1 MSQRKHGG
9 LWSLTCMLVPVIL
22 SRSLFRIRRS
32 AKAFAR
38 APGLSFALLL
48 TIALGVGSN
57 AAVYGFLQGLTHPIP
72 PIKGSEK
79 VVSIFRQDRS
89 REAGPL
95 SPDDYQLLENS
106 HEVFEWLGAVRIKP
120 GDAMIDGHSEIATVA
135 AVTPNVARA
144 LAIPL
149 ANNGVVVSHRIW
161 ESEFGGGENAVGSQI
176 RIDKLDFRI
185 NGVAPDRSDG
195 LYSDQSVDLWIQSK
209 EQDLQG
215 GNPDRRDL
223 WVLAS
228 LRHGVSFHQAQTV
241 LRSGSARLHEV
252 SVAPFTGIATNT
264 ARGLARVGMFLSF
277 SAATV
282 FFIACIN
289 VSSFLLGRALRRSH
303 ETSLRIALG
312 ATRSELLRELFADSF
327 VISVAGG
334 AMGLLLGVLT
344 AHALPAFLF
353 EGDAERLSFAPHLL
367 PILTTSMVCIVLTV
381 ICGMMP
387 VLGTVTDRPWTVLQ
401 RETGSPSKAIQRLR
415 SALVVGQI
423 VACCMLVICTTL
435 LLDGLHSAL
444 ETTAGHRIGDPV
456 LLTVQ
461 AQARPEGPEID
472 VNYFTEVEQRAKSVA
487 GLSPL
492 AWTARL
498 PGNQPVWRTLRIQ
511 QSPRQYRGV
520 AMDIAWITPDSLTLL
535 DHQPIAGR
543 MFGLNDQ
550 VRNVAVVD
558 EEAATELFGLQ
569 TVGVVIRDPS
579 DLPIEVIGVVK
590 RKTNEA
596 KEQRR
601 PTIYY
606 GYIDQSN
613 APSLI
618 KKAQFR
624 VPLVPPGAGIELN
637 ADVVSASY
645 FGALGMPWIVGQTF
659 PDHRI
664 LGQGRMAVIN
674 QEAADLYFNGKALG
688 AGVIDDSGVRTE
700 IIGVVRSQV
709 FGTFEQQAEPTIYFP
724 MWQDCPPRMTL
735 ILKDSKWNSRM
746 AADLRHKIEKVPGG
760 LPPVAV
766 NTLDRHLAQS
776 GLAALRIAT
785 LIGSAT
791 AATALILSILGLLSA
806 QSDAER
812 QRQRDRALRIALGA
826 QRWRIVFLVIKNA
839 GRLAFVGTVIG
850 TLLSFTILRLL
861 IAKITAVASPPLLM
875 WLIAPLLPAAV
886 VMIVSMFPA
895 RRASVISPSV
905 IMRDS

>member
-1 MSQRKHGG
+1 M
-9 LWSLTCMLVPVIL
+9 PVRLIL
-22 SRSLFRIRRS
+22 SRSLLRIRRS
-32 AKAFAR
+32 ARAFAR

-57 AAVYGFLQGLTHPIP
+57 GAIYGLLQGLTHPIP
-72 PIKGSEK
+72 PIKGSER

-95 SPDDYQLLENS
+95 SPDDYQLVENS
-106 HEVFEWLGAVRIKP
+106 HGIFEWLGAVRIKP

-135 AVTPNVARA
+135 AVTPNVAGA

-149 ANNGVVVSHRIW
+149 DNNGVVISHRIW
-161 ESEFGGGENAVGSQI
+161 ESEFGGRENAVGSQI

-223 WVLAS
+223 WVLAR
-228 LRHGVSFHQAQTV
+228 LRHDVSFRQAQTA

-252 SVAPFTGIATNT
+252 SVTPFTGMATNT
-264 ARGLARVGMFLSF
+264 ARGLAHVGMFLSF
-277 SAATV
+277 SVAAV

-289 VSSFLLGRALRRSH
+289 VSSFLLGRALRRSQ
-303 ETSLRIALG
+303 ETSLRIAIG
-312 ATRSELLRELFADSF
+312 ATRAELLRELFADSF
-327 VISVAGG
+327 VISIAGG

-353 EGDAERLSFAPHLL
+353 EEDAERLSFAPHLL

-423 VACCMLVICTTL
+423 TACSMLVICTTL

-444 ETTAGHRIGDPV
+444 ETSAGHRLGDPV

-461 AQARPEGPEID
+461 AQARPEGPEVD

-487 GLSPL
+487 DLSPM

-498 PGNQPVWRTLRIQ
+498 PGNQPMWQTFRIQ
-511 QSPRQYRGV
+511 QSSPQYRDV
-520 AMDIAWITPDSLTLL
+520 AMDIAWLTPDSLKLL
-535 DHQPIAGR
+535 DDQPIAGR

-550 VRNVAVVD
+550 GRKVAVVD
-558 EEAATELFGLQ
+558 EEAAAELFVRQ
-569 TVGVVIRDPS
+569 TVGVVIRDPA

-590 RKTNEA
+590 RKSNES
-596 KEQRR
+596 KQQGR

-613 APSLI
+613 APSPI
-618 KKAQFR
+618 RKAQFR
-624 VPLVPPGAGIELN
+624 VPLVPLVAGIELN
-637 ADVVSASY
+637 ANVVSANY
-645 FGALGMPWIVGQTF
+645 FGALGMPWSAGQKF
-659 PDHRI
+659 PENRI
-664 LGQGRMAVIN
+664 PGQGRIAVIN
-674 QEAADLYFNGKALG
+674 QEAADLYFNGNALG

-700 IIGVVRSQV
+700 IIGVVRSHV
-709 FGTFEQQAEPTIYFP
+709 FGTFEQHAEPTIYFP

-735 ILKDSKWNSRM
+735 ILKDSKWNSGI
-746 AADLRHKIEKVPGG
+746 AADLRHNIENVPGRG
-760 LPPVAV
+760 SAPVAI
-766 NTLDRHLAQS
+766 NTLDRQLAQS

-785 LIGSAT
+785 LIGSAS

-826 QRWRIVFLVIKNA
+826 QRWRIVLMVVKNA

-850 TLLSFTILRLL
+850 ALLSFAILRLL
-861 IAKITAVASPPLLM
+861 IADITAVASPPLQV
-875 WLIAPLLPAAV
+875 WLIAPLLPASV
-886 VMIVSMFPA
+886 VMIASMFPA